1 MQVYKVIPSNPN
13 MVMVRNTLAV
23 YENLGSDVVWR
34 DLGALC
40 QSAKNGWSKFKPV
53 NFPHPT
59 ALEAPD
65 IRVAYPNW
73 YRGFN
78 GACGLNIL
86 SYTTM
91 SAMFTALRA
100 GTYGWDYVKPTG
112 GIGVQPFRLLDF
124 AGYDVEAQ
132 APIFPNTLAA
142 NYYRAFSP
150 MGVSATVNTP
160 TSTELTLSDLGNAV
174 NLGNG
179 YFGAAISK
187 VGTTIYNRITELSTI
202 TGGGG
207 GGVDVPTSGLTIGDY
222 DIVFFLGTSAS
233 GTLTN
238 ADAGTYVPIPGVSI
252 QRITLKN
259 IPVTISIVAT
269 WASNITTYYL
279 EIINESP
286 SLITLNSSSLYIRY
300 ADNLYTD
307 PRESGEHLI
316 SIGNITVPANG
327 TYYYPVTAPPTPAT
341 QTGSLPLF
349 NTRGGRIW
357 FRNTSNSAYYY
368 DDEIGGAS

>member
-1 MQVYKVIPSNPN
+1 MQIYKVIPSNPN
-13 MVMVRNTLAV
+13 IVQVRNTLAV
-23 YENLGSDVVWR
+23 YGGLTVDTR
-34 DLGALC
+34 DLGTLC
-40 QSAKNGWSKFKPV
+40 RSAGNKWAKFKPV
-53 NFPHPT
+53 AFPHPASGET
-59 ALEAPD
+59 GD
-65 IRVAYPNW
+65 IRVTYPNW

-86 SYTTM
+86 TYTTM
-91 SAMFTALRA
+91 HAMFTALRA
-100 GTYGWDYVKPTG
+100 GTFGWDYVKPTG

-124 AGYDVEAQ
+124 VGYDVDAE
-132 APIFPNTLAA
+132 APIFPNTLAS
-142 NYYRAFSP
+142 NYYKVFSP

-174 NLGNG
+174 NLANC

-207 GGVDVPTSGLTIGDY
+207 GGVDVPTSGLTVGDY

-238 ADAGTYVPIPGVSI
+238 ADAGTYVPIPGTCI
-252 QRITLKN
+252 QRITLKE

-269 WASNITTYYL
+269 WASNVTTYYL
-279 EIINESP
+279 EIVNESN
-286 SLITLNSSSLYIRY
+286 SIITLNGSSLYIRY

-307 PRESGEHLI
+307 PQESGEYQNN
-316 SIGNITVPANG
+316 IGNITVSANS
-327 TYYYPVTAPPTPAT
+327 TYYYPVTAPSTPAT
-341 QTGSLPLF
+341 KTGSLPLF